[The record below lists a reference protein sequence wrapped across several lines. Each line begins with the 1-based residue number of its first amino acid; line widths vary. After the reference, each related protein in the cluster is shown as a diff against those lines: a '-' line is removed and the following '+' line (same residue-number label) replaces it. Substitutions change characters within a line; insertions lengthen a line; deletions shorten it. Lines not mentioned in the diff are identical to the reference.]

1 MGLSFLAIVSSFLVV
16 VHDLD
21 LGWAFCSPNKAHPEL
36 VVDPDR
42 VLPFAIAR
50 QPLKTVAWRRPQV
63 AEIARGVEVAQFQ
76 SRHLDQISRKALRI
90 FAVEDSLGG
99 LISEAPDHT

>member
-21 LGWAFCSPNKAHPEL
+21 LRWAFCSLNKAHPEL

-42 VLPFAIAR
+42 VLPLAIAH
-50 QPLKTVAWRRPQV
+50 QCLKMVAGRRPQV
-63 AEIARGVEVAQFQ
+63 AEITRGVRIAQFPT
-76 SRHLDQISRKALRI
+76 RHLDQRG
-90 FAVEDSLGG
+90 EC
-99 LISEAPDHT
+99 LIVQLTRLVGRL